1 MIKNDKINV
10 LLLGNGGREHAIAW
24 KLRQSPYIAEL
35 FIAPGN
41 AGTSLIGT
49 NIDNSLTDPDTLVEY
64 AKENNIGLTV
74 VGPEAPLALGVV
86 NVFRKAKLPIFG
98 PTKEAAL
105 LETSKSYAKEVMV
118 ASGVSTAEYEVFTD
132 YSMAE
137 TAIPNWDLPL
147 VIKVDGLAA
156 GTGVIICNTKEHA
169 LETVADIFLNEK
181 FGTAGQKVVMEE
193 FLVGQEISAFAF
205 VDGTNVSSIAGATDY
220 KRAYEG
226 DNGPNTGGMGS
237 YSPPHVWTKTIESSI
252 RKAVFNPVVSYMK
265 RKGNPYT
272 GVLYAGLI
280 VTDSG
285 IKVLEFNC
293 RFGDPETQV
302 LLPRMKTD
310 LLQIMIDTAMEDITK
325 IEIEWDPRPCVGVV
339 LASQGYPGSYETNK
353 QICGLDELDSGVNLF
368 HAGTSISDDSIVT
381 NGGRVLAVTALGDSF
396 SSARD
401 LIYKNINKIKF
412 DGVFYR
418 NDIAAGI

>member
-24 KLRQSPYIAEL
+24 KLRQRPYIAEL

-132 YSMAE
+132 YSAAE
-137 TAIPNWDLPL
+137 TAISNWDLPL

-156 GTGVIICNTKEHA
+156 GKGVIICNTKEDA

-237 YSPPHVWTKTIESSI
+237 
-252 RKAVFNPVVSYMK
+252 
-265 RKGNPYT
+265 
-272 GVLYAGLI
+272 
-280 VTDSG
+280 
-285 IKVLEFNC
+285 
-293 RFGDPETQV
+293 
-302 LLPRMKTD
+302 
-310 LLQIMIDTAMEDITK
+310 
-325 IEIEWDPRPCVGVV
+325 
-339 LASQGYPGSYETNK
+339 
-353 QICGLDELDSGVNLF
+353 
-368 HAGTSISDDSIVT
+368 
-381 NGGRVLAVTALGDSF
+381 
-396 SSARD
+396 
-401 LIYKNINKIKF
+401 
-412 DGVFYR
+412 
-418 NDIAAGI
+418 